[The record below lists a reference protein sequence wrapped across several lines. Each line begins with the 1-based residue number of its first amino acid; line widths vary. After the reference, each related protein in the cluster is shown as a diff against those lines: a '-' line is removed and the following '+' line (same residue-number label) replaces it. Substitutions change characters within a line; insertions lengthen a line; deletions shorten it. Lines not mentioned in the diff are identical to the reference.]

1 MVPFDTLKTPL
12 RAMRGLLRATIA
24 AVHPS
29 TRVVAAEHWRVAK
42 NISAMLGARNRK
54 LLLGLPAQRGTVL
67 VTQMFSPPDVALQSI
82 LLIALR
88 IVGYRPV
95 LILEARGTRWLPRLY
110 RFFGVRDFAYF
121 EEVMPRGEHPEV
133 DALLRSIC
141 GIDEIKKIVRHGIPV
156 GTLALSTFMRRFRS
170 GNMDLSDSAQRA
182 ELKRFLSDS
191 LRYADAIDELVRRWT
206 PVSGVTVDR
215 GYTPQ
220 GHLFYGVINAAGTCF
235 TLNSSHR
242 SGALMLKRY
251 RKDNS
256 DQHPSS
262 LAPETWA
269 RLREMPWTEEHWGLL
284 RAEIEQA
291 YERGEWYSAAGSQ
304 FRKRL
309 VPPEE
314 LRALLG
320 LDPNKPT
327 AVIFPHMFW
336 DASFTWGRDLFANYK
351 EWFKEVL
358 SIACAN
364 DRLNW
369 IVKVHPANTTKNIR
383 DGYKGQHT
391 EILAIQ
397 EVCAFLPEHV
407 FLLPPESEI
416 STLSIYRIMDYC
428 LTVRG
433 TPGIEAPAFG
443 KVALTAGTGRY
454 DGHGFTRDSASAQ
467 EYIARLKRLHE
478 EPPMTV
484 REIELAR
491 RFAFGVFMMR
501 PTTFSTLKFNFQ
513 RDAKASVAS
522 SFVLPPSGDI
532 RDGSDVKS
540 VVAWINSDATDY
552 LDDAMLTRVNVH
564 RANSPEQASAPATQ
578 MAPI

>member
-1 MVPFDTLKTPL
+1 
-12 RAMRGLLRATIA
+12 
-24 AVHPS
+24 
-29 TRVVAAEHWRVAK
+29 
-42 NISAMLGARNRK
+42 MLGGRNRK
-54 LLLGLPAQRGTVL
+54 LLLGLPAPKGAVL
-67 VTQMFSPPDVALQSI
+67 VSQMFSPPDVALQSI

-88 IVGYRPV
+88 VAGYRPV
-95 LILEARGTRWLPRLY
+95 IILEARGVRWLPHMY
-110 RFFGVRDFAYF
+110 RFFGVRHFAYF
-121 EEVMPRGEHPEV
+121 EDVMPQGEHPEV
-133 DALLRSIC
+133 DAILK
-141 GIDEIKKIVRHGIPV
+141 GISDVDEIKKSVRHGIPV

-170 GNMDLSDSAQRA
+170 GNVDISDPAQR
-182 ELKRFLSDS
+182 EILKGFLSDS
-191 LRYADAIDELVRRWT
+191 LRYADAMDELIKRWK
-206 PVSGVTVDR
+206 PVSGVTIDR

-220 GHLFYGVINAAGTCF
+220 GHLFYGVIEAAGTCF

-262 LAPETWA
+262 LAPETWIK
-269 RLREMPWTEEHWGLL
+269 LKEMPWTPDHWNLL
-284 RAEIEQA
+284 RDEIETG
-291 YERGEWYSAAGSQ
+291 YEKGEWYSAGGSQ

-309 VPPEE
+309 VQSEE
-314 LRALLG
+314 LRSLLG
-320 LDPNKPT
+320 LDHSKPT

-336 DASFTWGRDLFANYK
+336 DASFTWGRDLFANY
-351 EWFKEVL
+351 EDWFKKVL
-358 SIACAN
+358 SIACTN

-383 DGYKGQHT
+383 DGYKGEHS
-391 EILAIQ
+391 EILAVRD
-397 EVCAFLPEHV
+397 VCDPLPKHV
-407 FLLPPESEI
+407 FLLSPESEI

-467 EYIARLKRLHE
+467 EYIARLNRLHE
-478 EPPMTV
+478 EPPMTAK
-484 REIELAR
+484 EIDLAR

-501 PTTFSTLKFNFQ
+501 PTTFSTLKFSFQ

-522 SFVLPPSGDI
+522 SFQLPASGDI
-532 RDGSDVKS
+532 RDGNDVKS

-552 LDDAMLTRVNVH
+552 LNEAALP
-564 RANSPEQASAPATQ
+564 RADVRQAGSPGRAVAPGTQ
-578 MAPI
+578 LIVSI